1 MAKDNQDT
9 FYGDI
14 ANQIYEKY
22 LVNSFQITNP
32 DFKILSTIRY
42 DPNLT
47 EIPPVLPHQMRK
59 ENIFLFEEHYNRLI
73 FTLEFFNC
81 VLYSRPE
88 LSFVFTQDHLL
99 ETLFEA
105 IKSSGKNTAEPMKIR
120 LLVSC
125 DGDVKIEVM
134 ATSERINLLDGLTET
149 GEVWDV
155 YFDKEMT
162 LISPFTSFKTT
173 NRKVY
178 IDARERSLPGIR
190 PGKEEVILINTLEH
204 LMEGSITNIA
214 VKRKRDGKWI
224 TPQLSSGCLCG
235 VMRHFLLRKNYLE
248 EETIAFQ
255 DVAPNSE
262 VLLFNGVIG
271 VVKGKIVS

>member
-1 MAKDNQDT
+1 MAKDSQDN
-9 FYGDI
+9 FYEDI

-32 DFKILSTIRY
+32 DFEILSTIRY

-47 EIPPVLPHQMRK
+47 EILPVLPHQMRK

-73 FTLEFFNC
+73 FTLEFFNY
-81 VLYSRPE
+81 VLYSLPE
-88 LSFVFTQDHLL
+88 LSFELTQDHLL

-105 IKSSGKNTAEPMKIR
+105 IKASGKNISEPMKIR

-125 DGDVKIEVM
+125 NGKVKIEIM
-134 ATSERINLLDGLTET
+134 ATSERKNLLDGLTET
-149 GEVWDV
+149 SDVWDV
-155 YFDKEMT
+155 YLDKEMT

-173 NRKVY
+173 NRKAY
-178 IDARERSLPGIR
+178 SNARERSLPGIR
-190 PGKEEVILINTLEH
+190 PGKEEVLLINTLEH

-214 VKRKRDGKWI
+214 VRRKRDGKWV

-248 EETIAFQ
+248 EETISFQ
-255 DVAPNSE
+255 DLSPNSE
-262 VLLFNGVIG
+262 ILLFNGVIG
-271 VVKGKIVS
+271 VIKGRIVS